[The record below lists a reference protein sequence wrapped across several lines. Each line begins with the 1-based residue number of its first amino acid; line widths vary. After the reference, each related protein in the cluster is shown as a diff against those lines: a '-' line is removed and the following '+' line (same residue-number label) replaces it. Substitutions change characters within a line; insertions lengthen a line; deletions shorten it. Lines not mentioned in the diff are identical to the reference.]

1 MTDARNYALAAFASA
16 AEPWLNALR
25 ALQGQWQREP
35 ELLAQLTDPALAFST
50 RQRRLRELLPDTA
63 SDSCRN
69 FLFTLM
75 ERGDLG
81 QLPAIVDWMGA
92 MASGGPQ
99 ARMAIVTTAYA
110 LDAEERQRFV
120 TTLQQTHGSDLAVSF
135 VVDAGIVGGA
145 VVRIGDQVTDGSVRA
160 RLQAI
165 DSALVQGN

>member
-1 MTDARNYALAAFASA
+1 MTDARSYALAAFASA
-16 AEPWLNALR
+16 AAPWLSGLR
-25 ALQGQWQREP
+25 ALQGEFEREP
-35 ELLAQLTDPALAFST
+35 ELLAQLGDRAVAFSS
-50 RQRRLRELLPDTA
+50 RQRRLRELLPDTV
-63 SDSCRN
+63 SDACRN

-81 QLPAIVDWMGA
+81 QLPAVVDWMGA

-99 ARMAIVTTAYA
+99 VRMAIVTTAYA

-120 TTLQQTHGSDLAVSF
+120 TTLQQTHGADLGVSF
-135 VVDAGIVGGA
+135 AVDAGIVGGA
-145 VVRIGDQVTDGSVRA
+145 VVRIGDRVVDGSVRA

>member
-1 MTDARNYALAAFASA
+1 MTDARNYALAAFANA
-16 AEPWLNALR
+16 AEPWLNVLR
-25 ALQGQWQREP
+25 AFQGELEREP
-35 ELLAQLTDPALAFST
+35 ELLAQLSDRAVAFST
-50 RQRRLRELLPDTA
+50 RQGRLGELLPEA
-63 SDSCRN
+63 VSDSCRN

-99 ARMAIVTTAYA
+99 VRMAIVTTAYP

-120 TTLQQTHGSDLAVSF
+120 TALGHTHGTDLAVSF
-135 VVDAGIVGGA
+135 AVDANIVGGA
-145 VVRIGDQVTDGSVRA
+145 VVRIGDQVMDGSVRA

-165 DSALVQGN
+165 DGALVQGN